1 MSITYTCNL
10 CGETIEGGSPLVVL
24 NGDGERS
31 ANHWRSGWIG
41 HYHADPTVGCWQRIL
56 DIIRAADGR
65 APRLDSIPTAADES
79 IADARSKHRLRAFRR
94 TTTRPTRKMASAR
107 KRANS
112 SPERGAVL
120 AQIGGVACPPC
131 AGTRTRAAVSALGA
145 GPGPP
150 IQEAEKDAS
159 TASGPGLDHGRT
171 RPRHAIDR
179 EAGAMASRR
188 QAIQSRT
195 TTSVRG
201 MSTSGLP

>member
-79 IADARSKHRLRAFRR
+79 IADARSKHRRDDLPAHDDEAH
-94 TTTRPTRKMASAR
+94 T
-107 KRANS
+107 
-112 SPERGAVL
+112 ED
-120 AQIGGVACPPC
+120 
-131 AGTRTRAAVSALGA
+131 GTHTKEGE
-145 GPGPP
+145 
-150 IQEAEKDAS
+150 Q
-159 TASGPGLDHGRT
+159 
-171 RPRHAIDR
+171 
-179 EAGAMASRR
+179 
-188 QAIQSRT
+188 QS
-195 TTSVRG
+195 
-201 MSTSGLP
+201 